1 MCDFFRGQQRRES
14 DLIGILHFAVD
25 LLIPGRYNNSAFLM
39 AGEGRRFSFLESI
52 NMFQDWFGKHLWLYV
67 DQSIVERGNFFM
79 AKQTG
84 SGSKQR
90 PQTVPVKECASGKS
104 ATHNMGGK
112 PTTQNANG
120 KQRTQTVL
128 KDEAGN
134 PWGAQG
140 QGRKTVSRAA
150 QRAAKEQ
157 QRQQQ
162 LKEDRRAKMITWL
175 SILAAV
181 IVGAGLI
188 GGIIFYNV
196 SQSQTPAV
204 SDNPVY
210 PAVDGIACQTNEQL
224 AYHIHAHVS
233 IYINGKLSQIPQYVG
248 IASDGSCFY
257 WLHTHDTTGVIHIE
271 SPTQK
276 NYTLG
281 NFFDEWSQRFSSLSY
296 PSELD
301 LTSGWQIWVNGKPYS
316 GDFHNIQLTAHE
328 LITLAYNS
336 PNAKPDKTY
345 SWGNL

>member
-1 MCDFFRGQQRRES
+1 
-14 DLIGILHFAVD
+14 
-25 LLIPGRYNNSAFLM
+25 
-39 AGEGRRFSFLESI
+39 
-52 NMFQDWFGKHLWLYV
+52 
-67 DQSIVERGNFFM
+67 
-79 AKQTG
+79 
-84 SGSKQR
+84 
-90 PQTVPVKECASGKS
+90 
-104 ATHNMGGK
+104 
-112 PTTQNANG
+112 
-120 KQRTQTVL
+120 
-128 KDEAGN
+128 
-134 PWGAQG
+134 
-140 QGRKTVSRAA
+140 
-150 QRAAKEQ
+150 
-157 QRQQQ
+157 
-162 LKEDRRAKMITWL
+162 MITWL

-181 IVGAGLI
+181 VVGAGLI
-188 GGIIFYNV
+188 GGIIFYNIN
-196 SQSQTPAV
+196 QSQTPAV

-233 IYINGKLSQIPQYVG
+233 IYINGKLVSIPQGVG
-248 IASDGSCFY
+248 IATDGSCLY

-316 GDFHNIQLTAHE
+316 GDFRNIQLTAHE

>member
-1 MCDFFRGQQRRES
+1 
-14 DLIGILHFAVD
+14 
-25 LLIPGRYNNSAFLM
+25 
-39 AGEGRRFSFLESI
+39 
-52 NMFQDWFGKHLWLYV
+52 
-67 DQSIVERGNFFM
+67 M

-90 PQTVPVKECASGKS
+90 PQTGPVKEGASGKA
-104 ATHNMGGK
+104 ATQNTSSK

-181 IVGAGLI
+181 IVGGGLI
-188 GGIIFYNV
+188 GGIIFYNIN
-196 SQSQTPAV
+196 QSQTQPAV

-210 PAVDGIACQTNEQL
+210 PAVDGIACQANEQL

-233 IYINGKLSQIPQYVG
+233 IYINGKLSQIPSMWALLPMAP
-248 IASDGSCFY
+248 AS
-257 WLHTHDTTGVIHIE
+257 TGCTPMTPPV
-271 SPTQK
+271 
-276 NYTLG
+276 
-281 NFFDEWSQRFSSLSY
+281 
-296 PSELD
+296 
-301 LTSGWQIWVNGKPYS
+301 
-316 GDFHNIQLTAHE
+316 
-328 LITLAYNS
+328 
-336 PNAKPDKTY
+336 
-345 SWGNL
+345 

>member
-1 MCDFFRGQQRRES
+1 
-14 DLIGILHFAVD
+14 
-25 LLIPGRYNNSAFLM
+25 
-39 AGEGRRFSFLESI
+39 
-52 NMFQDWFGKHLWLYV
+52 
-67 DQSIVERGNFFM
+67 M

-90 PQTVPVKECASGKS
+90 SQTVPVKEGASGKS
-104 ATHNMGGK
+104 ATQNTSSKQPAQDGNGKLSAQNAGGK
-112 PTTQNANG
+112 QFVQNANARQG
-120 KQRTQTVL
+120 
-128 KDEAGN
+128 AA
-134 PWGAQG
+134 AQG

-162 LKEDRRAKMITWL
+162 LKEDRRARMITWL

-181 IVGAGLI
+181 IVGGGLI
-188 GGIIFYNV
+188 GGIIFYNIN
-196 SQSQTPAV
+196 QSQTQSAV
-204 SDNPVY
+204 SDNSVY
-210 PAVDGIACQTNEQL
+210 PAVDGIACQANEQL

-281 NFFDEWSQRFSSLSY
+281 NFFDEWSQRFSSLGY

-301 LTSGWQIWVNGKPYS
+301 LTSGWQVWVNGRLYS
-316 GDFHNIQLTAHE
+316 GDFHSIQLTAHE

>member
-1 MCDFFRGQQRRES
+1 MVGK
-14 DLIGILHFAVD
+14 
-25 LLIPGRYNNSAFLM
+25 
-39 AGEGRRFSFLESI
+39 GRRFSFLESI
-52 NMFQDWFGKHLWLYV
+52 NMFQDWFGKHLWLHV
-67 DQSIVERGNFFM
+67 GQSIVERGNFFM

-90 PQTVPVKECASGKS
+90 PQTVPVKEGASSKS
-104 ATHNMGGK
+104 ATQNTSGK
-112 PTTQNANG
+112 QFVQNGSSKSSTQNAG
-120 KQRTQTVL
+120 SKQPAQNASRRQAASAQSL
-128 KDEAGN
+128 
-134 PWGAQG
+134 AQG
-140 QGRKTVSRAA
+140 QGQGGKAGSRAA
-150 QRAAKEQ
+150 QRAAREQ

-162 LKEDRRAKMITWL
+162 LREDRRAKMITWL

-181 IVGAGLI
+181 VVGAGLI
-188 GGIIFYNV
+188 GGIIFYNIN
-196 SQSQTPAV
+196 QSQAPAV

-210 PAVDGIACQTNEQL
+210 PAVDGIACQANEQL

-233 IYINGKLSQIPQYVG
+233 IYINGKLVSIPQGVG
-248 IASDGSCFY
+248 IATDGSCLY

-316 GDFHNIQLTAHE
+316 GDFRNIQLTAHE

-336 PNAKPDKTY
+336 PNVKPDKTY

>member
-1 MCDFFRGQQRRES
+1 
-14 DLIGILHFAVD
+14 
-25 LLIPGRYNNSAFLM
+25 M
-39 AGEGRRFSFLESI
+39 AGKGRRFSFLESI
-52 NMFQDWFGKHLWLYV
+52 NMFEAWFGKHLWLYV
-67 DQSIVERGNFFM
+67 DQNIVERGNFFM

-90 PQTVPVKECASGKS
+90 PQTVPVKEGASGKA
-104 ATHNMGGK
+104 ATQNTGSK
-112 PTTQNANG
+112 QAAQNANAR
-120 KQRTQTVL
+120 Q
-128 KDEAGN
+128 
-134 PWGAQG
+134 GASAQA
-140 QGRKTVSRAA
+140 QGRKTTSRAA

-162 LKEDRRAKMITWL
+162 LKEDRRARMITWL

-181 IVGAGLI
+181 IVGAGLV
-188 GGIIFYNV
+188 GGIIFYNIN
-196 SQSQTPAV
+196 QSQTQSAV
-204 SDNPVY
+204 SDNSAY
-210 PAVDGIACQTNEQL
+210 PAVDGIACQANEQL

-281 NFFDEWSQRFSSLSY
+281 NFFDEWSQRFSSLGY

-301 LTSGWQIWVNGKPYS
+301 LTSGWQVWVNGKPYS